1 MKFHNRKR
9 LVKEESRLSPLQRRN
24 FFLSSFRR
32 FQNQNWNGAHHTA
45 FVELCLHLSRFRFFA
60 KLSTPSTL
68 NIDFI
73 QWHTQ
78 LIMCAVKWI
87 THDLIHDFHFTF
99 QAYALPH
106 TLNGICVSL
115 FKFHTWILRQFLL
128 CPKRPALPRPIK
140 VLVSFECL
148 EYLVYITLPSDWVTC
163 DSCPQIIEPSK
174 TESCG
179 QNKSM

>member
-1 MKFHNRKR
+1 MFSTTSVEDKTSDLNLK
-9 LVKEESRLSPLQRRN
+9 KKKIKIMMESAKSWLKWLPSTFDFWHFWTWL
-24 FFLSSFRR
+24 FFLVWNKYLSSLYLWKCWYFGSKI
-32 FQNQNWNGAHHTA
+32 FSDLLWENIVLEMQKN
-45 FVELCLHLSRFRFFA
+45 FLISKLKA

-106 TLNGICVSL
+106 TLNGIYVSL
-115 FKFHTWILRQFLL
+115 FKFHTWILRQF
-128 CPKRPALPRPIK
+128 
-140 VLVSFECL
+140 
-148 EYLVYITLPSDWVTC
+148 
-163 DSCPQIIEPSK
+163 
-174 TESCG
+174 
-179 QNKSM
+179 

>member
-1 MKFHNRKR
+1 MRSSEFSRYHALIHGLWTPNEAFLIKTDKDRQFGQINFVAFGVFSADLSAPI
-9 LVKEESRLSPLQRRN
+9 LVLRVPWPCFPLINHYFYQKLSLY
-24 FFLSSFRR
+24 
-32 FQNQNWNGAHHTA
+32 
-45 FVELCLHLSRFRFFA
+45 A

-106 TLNGICVSL
+106 TLNGICVGL
-115 FKFHTWILRQFLL
+115 FKFYTWILRQF
-128 CPKRPALPRPIK
+128 
-140 VLVSFECL
+140 
-148 EYLVYITLPSDWVTC
+148 
-163 DSCPQIIEPSK
+163 
-174 TESCG
+174 
-179 QNKSM
+179 